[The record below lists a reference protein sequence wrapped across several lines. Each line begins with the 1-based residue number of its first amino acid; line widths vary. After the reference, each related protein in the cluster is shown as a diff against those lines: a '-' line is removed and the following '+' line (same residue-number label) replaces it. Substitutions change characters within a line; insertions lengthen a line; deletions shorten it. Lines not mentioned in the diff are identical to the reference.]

1 MIRTT
6 ALLFIGLW
14 VVTVVIAEE
23 YPTPFR
29 KDVVIIERS
38 SEKIPIPE
46 PASLK
51 DAFADDAIIAPAA
64 EGAIH
69 ANQNDHQYYLPSCG
83 GYAEVNSQDVV
94 PFPSEE
100 IATEA
105 GYQRAESCS

>member
-1 MIRTT
+1 MIRAI

-14 VVTVVIAEE
+14 VVTAVVAEE
-23 YPTPFR
+23 SPISFR
-29 KDVVIIERS
+29 KDLVIIERS

-51 DAFADDAIIAPAA
+51 DSFADDAIIEPAA

-69 ANQNDHQYYLPSCG
+69 ANRNDHQYYLPSCQ
-83 GYAEVNSQDVV
+83 GYSEVNSQEVV